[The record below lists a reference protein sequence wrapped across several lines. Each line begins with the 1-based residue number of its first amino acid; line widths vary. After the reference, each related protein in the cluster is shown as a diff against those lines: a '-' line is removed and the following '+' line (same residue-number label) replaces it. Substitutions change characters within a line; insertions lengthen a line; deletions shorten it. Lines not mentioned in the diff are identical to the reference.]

1 MNGTEFVRTI
11 MGEIHGAM
19 VPDIKDLTQEYLRGL
34 LRLEADLKTDPVQ
47 GITKFVLLWGQKPQA

>member
-1 MNGTEFVRTI
+1 